1 MYIYI
6 SLYITCIYI
15 YIYIYIVFIMQN
27 TKLQNIAVFLWLNAT
42 VAAFESIYHDI
53 YWWDLLL
60 FFAFYPVGR
69 IYI

>member
-6 SLYITCIYI
+6 SLYITCM